1 MLDFLALSL
10 SLLAIAFILKT
21 IKPSRLMELGV
32 MMLFAMPV
40 LAFAQDAVVL
50 PPEWLESFLLTI
62 AAIPKVGPIIVE
74 VFKWL
79 GVIASVFTA
88 LSVALTVIVKIPE
101 VAARWA
107 GADEFADSLAEINDK
122 IQPWLKYLS
131 VFNVPKK

>member
-1 MLDFLALSL
+1 MLALLVL
-10 SLLAIAFILKT
+10 SLIVLAFVIKN
-21 IKPSRLMELGV
+21 IKPARLMEFGV

-40 LAFAQDAVVL
+40 LAFAQDSVTL
-50 PPEWLESFLLTI
+50 PPEWLESFLLTV

-101 VAARWA
+101 VTARWA
-107 GADEFADSLAEINDK
+107 GADEFADSLAEINKK

-131 VFNVPKK
+131 VFNVQKK